1 MDELREQN
9 RILRENGMKA
19 ETRAIKA
26 EADADELKKG
36 NKKIL
41 NKLTNLQTDHK
52 RVLRQLRIG
61 NRHLNRMGKMM
72 RKNHKTIV
80 DVINEGKQVERV

>member
-1 MDELREQN
+1 MRTETIQQLLRQKESIEELREQN

-41 NKLTNLQTDHK
+41 AKLTNL
-52 RVLRQLRIG
+52 
-61 NRHLNRMGKMM
+61 
-72 RKNHKTIV
+72 
-80 DVINEGKQVERV
+80 